1 MRAGRCV
8 MKETLGWLSS
18 NWQGQARPG
27 KVLMLMLALVFV
39 ACSCSPSSSP
49 TATPTRVAAS
59 SRAVTSSDMATPSST
74 ATATH
79 APSATPT
86 LPPTDTP
93 TATPTVIPTDTPTAT
108 HTAIPTETPLPA
120 AEGTLASVS
129 EVVDGDTIGVTVN
142 GQSYRLRYIGVDSPE
157 PGEPRGI
164 EAQRANTELVLGQ
177 TVLLEKDVSDT
188 DRYGRLL
195 RYVWIGDMMVN
206 AELVRIGW
214 ARAQAYPPDTRYHEL
229 FVQLERQA
237 RDAQRGLWA
246 PQPEATTA
254 TGAEAGPCPYI
265 GNRNSKKFHHHWCSS
280 VDQMNEGNK
289 VCFQTRDQAIAEGYV
304 PCKRCNP

>member
-1 MRAGRCV
+1 MRTGRCV
-8 MKETLGWLSS
+8 MKETPGWLSS

-27 KVLMLMLALVFV
+27 KVLMLMVALVLA
-39 ACSCSPSSSP
+39 ACSYSPPP
-49 TATPTRVAAS
+49 TATPTGVAAS
-59 SRAVTSSDMATPSST
+59 PRAITSGDTATPAPT
-74 ATATH
+74 ATATR

-86 LPPTDTP
+86 LLPTDTP

-108 HTAIPTETPLPA
+108 PTPIPTETLLPTP
-120 AEGTLASVS
+120 EGTLASVS
-129 EVVDGDTIGVTVN
+129 EVVDGDTIGVTIN
-142 GQSYRLRYIGVDSPE
+142 GQSYRLRYIGIDSPE

-177 TVLLEKDVSDT
+177 TVLLEKDVSET

-195 RYVWIGDMMVN
+195 RYVWVGDMMVN

-229 FVQLERQA
+229 FVRLEREA
-237 RDAQRGLWA
+237 REAQRGLWA

-254 TGAEAGPCPYI
+254 AGPEAVPCPYI

-280 VDQMNEGNK
+280 VNQMKESNK
-289 VCFQTRDQAIAEGYV
+289 VCLQTRDQATAAGYV